1 MSTFTRRHPI
11 GVFLAAVYA
20 IAVIVYAL
28 PVLSQAGL
36 GILPVELPGVAP
48 FLLVL
53 VLAMVG
59 VSVAITAV
67 ADGREGVRDLRRRA
81 FRFRTSLVWY
91 ATALLLLPASALA
104 MAVVVEGPSV
114 LSELAANPAILVDWL
129 VNVISAAVIINLWE
143 ELVWTGFLLHR
154 LQPRV
159 GPIRA
164 TALTTWAQAAIHVPL
179 IVVVGGVS
187 DTRVTPDLYPFFL
200 AALFVFPLGNR
211 AVATWLYNRSNASVP
226 VIGLTHAGWN
236 LAAGSAFIPALVLG
250 YVSALSYVAFAVV
263 ALVLI
268 AITRGALGFRTDASA
283 SPDASVA
290 VAPAAIS

>member
-81 FRFRTSLVWY
+81 FRFRTSPVWY

-104 MAVVVEGPSV
+104 MAVVVEGPSL

-211 AVATWLYNRSNASVP
+211 AAATWLYNRSNASVP

-236 LAAGSAFIPALVLG
+236 LAAGSAFIPALVPG

-283 SPDASVA
+283 SADASVA

>member
-36 GILPVELPGVAP
+36 GIVPVELPGVAP

-154 LQPRV
+154 LQPSV

-236 LAAGSAFIPALVLG
+236 LAAGSAFIPALVPG

-283 SPDASVA
+283 SADASVA